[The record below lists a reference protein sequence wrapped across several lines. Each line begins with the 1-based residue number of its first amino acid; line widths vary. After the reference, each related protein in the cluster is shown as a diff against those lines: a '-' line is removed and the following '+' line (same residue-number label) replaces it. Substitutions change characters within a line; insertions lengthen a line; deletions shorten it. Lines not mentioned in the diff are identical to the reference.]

1 MNIPAQL
8 DGARVIMYIE
18 NDANHTFT
26 RMLYEEEDGS
36 SNEVLITRL
45 AIVKYEQSNEFY
57 LFLCDT
63 NWEVHQD
70 FDMES
75 IEEAIN
81 CSITTFSLNDSDW
94 KFL

>member
-18 NDANHTFT
+18 NDVNRTITKMF
-26 RMLYEEEDGS
+26 YEEEDGS
-36 SNEVLITRL
+36 AKEVLITGL
-45 AIVKYEQSNEFY
+45 ALAKYEQSNEYY

-63 NWEVHQD
+63 NWEIHQD

-75 IEEAIN
+75 IE
-81 CSITTFSLNDSDW
+81 
-94 KFL
+94 

>member
-8 DGARVIMYIE
+8 DGAKVIMFIE
-18 NDANHTFT
+18 NDANRPITK
-26 RMLYEEEDGS
+26 MLYEEEDGS
-36 SNEVLITRL
+36 SNEVLITGL
-45 AIVKYEQSNEFY
+45 ALAKYENANEYY

-75 IEEAIN
+75 IDEAIN
-81 CSITTFSLNDSDW
+81 CSITTFHLNKNDW
-94 KFL
+94 KLL